1 MIKNIRLEVS
11 DDYEWIINTDTDEV
25 IAEGHKLSAEDML
38 FALGYRFDIVER
50 GVED

>member
-1 MIKNIRLEVS
+1 MIKNVRLEVG
-11 DDYEWIINTDTDEV
+11 DNYEWIINADTNEV
-25 IAEGHKLSAEDML
+25 ITEGHRLSAEDIL

>member
-1 MIKNIRLEVS
+1 MIRNVRLEVG
-11 DDYEWIINTDTDEV
+11 DNYEWIINEV
-25 IAEGHKLSAEDML
+25 ITEGHRLSAEDIL

>member
-25 IAEGHKLSAEDML
+25 IAEGHKLSAEDVL

-50 GVED
+50 EVED